1 MTAPST
7 PPPSTKRII
16 VASFS
21 TTDGAK
27 GGLER
32 LKGAGTRLGNAALIQ
47 RMVDGRVEFSETKD
61 WGIGKSAA
69 VGALAA
75 LLLPGIGL
83 FAGAIAGGLAAHFV
97 DAGFPDALLKQM
109 GSGIAVGTSL
119 LVALVEEA
127 DIAHAERVLT
137 ESGATVLGSGLEAD
151 LAKAMSTLS

>member
-1 MTAPST
+1 MTAPAS
-7 PPPSTKRII
+7 PPPSAKRII

-47 RMVDGRVEFSETKD
+47 RLVDGRVEFSETKD
-61 WGIGKSAA
+61 WGIAA
-69 VGALAA
+69 I
-75 LLLPGIGL
+75 LLPGIGL

-97 DAGFPDALLKQM
+97 DAGFPDPLLKQM

-119 LVALVEEA
+119 IVALVEDA
-127 DIAHAERVLT
+127 DIAHAERVLV

-151 LAKAMSTLS
+151 LAKAMSSLS